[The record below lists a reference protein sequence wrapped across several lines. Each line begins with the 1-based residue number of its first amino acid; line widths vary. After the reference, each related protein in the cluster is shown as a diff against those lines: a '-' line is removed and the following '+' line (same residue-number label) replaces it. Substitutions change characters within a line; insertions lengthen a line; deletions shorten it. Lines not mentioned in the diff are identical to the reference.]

1 MFIFFLSVPLDG
13 GRHPSF
19 RSNWVGWQ
27 WRQGFFLFMRWREGQ
42 YRLNIDFPKLKP
54 IKEYIKLQGRF
65 RHLTDDMIEEI
76 EKRVHKEYEQL
87 RAKAGKGV

>member
-1 MFIFFLSVPLDG
+1 
-13 GRHPSF
+13 
-19 RSNWVGWQ
+19 
-27 WRQGFFLFMRWREGQ
+27 
-42 YRLNIDFPKLKP
+42 LKP

-87 RAKAGKGV
+87 KEKAAKGV